1 MGVAAGLSMHKLLGE
16 YAHTGIER
24 GLMERRRVSGHPR
37 GFRLHVML
45 SAQLELALMKSVRH
59 RHRSKSRIVE
69 EALWKDLG
77 GASGAPSTC
86 KTGIPTEFI
95 WLFHPITRIPP
106 LSDGFFRITQMQL
119 GNKFA
124 SIRQTQS

>member
-77 GASGAPSTC
+77 GPVVRLQLARPGFQPNSFGC
-86 KTGIPTEFI
+86 FI
-95 WLFHPITRIPP
+95 
-106 LSDGFFRITQMQL
+106 QL
-119 GNKFA
+119 LA
-124 SIRQTQS
+124 YHH